1 MKYNLIIAT
10 CLLLFACGPT
20 AEEKKMVSDLTT
32 EVVEMANATRAS
44 LQKIDDATGRVSR
57 EIHYADSLKMR
68 FRRDST
74 SLGNNVVRLKA
85 ETDRLMELKKSVG
98 EQVLKY
104 RLPDLNKTDLQEGIA
119 MLKKDREELISVGN
133 EIQNALKAAQST
145 IDKCHSAVSAI
156 IVRRLAKMEG
166 K

>member
-1 MKYNLIIAT
+1 MKYNLAIAT

-20 AEEKKMVSDLTT
+20 AEEKKIATDLTT
-32 EVVEMANATRAS
+32 EVVEMANATRTS
-44 LQKIDDATGRVSR
+44 LQRIDETAVRVSA
-57 EIHYADSLKMR
+57 EIHYADSLRMR

-85 ETDRLMELKKSVG
+85 ETDRLLELKKSVG

-119 MLKKDREELISVGN
+119 MLKKDREELISLGT
-133 EIQNALKAAQST
+133 EIQNALNSVQST
-145 IDKCHSAVSAI
+145 IDECHAAVSAI
-156 IVRRLAKMEG
+156 IARRLAKMEG